1 MRLERLAI
9 KRTCFAV
16 RLLAVLGASAA
27 SAVCGRLAIART
39 CFAAPLSVVLDTY
52 AILPTRHRKGQRIV
66 LCPFL
71 FGAKATYNLRPFA
84 LVA

>member
-1 MRLERLAI
+1 MRLERLAV
-9 KRTCFAV
+9 KRTCLAV
-16 RLLAVLGASAA
+16 RLLAASGANVA
-27 SAVCGRLAIART
+27 SAVCERLAVARI
-39 CFAAPLSVVLDTY
+39 CFAASLPAVLDAN
-52 AILPTRHRKGQRIV
+52 AIIPTRHRKGQGIV